1 MTHVLPTDADNS
13 SNRPPLDGGFNTGAG
28 PLLGDA
34 IHTPNNVIRFPRP
47 VSSLGSAANSRAQQR
62 EPFID
67 LHEFATGFFLG
78 CFVALAAVLICIGFF
93 GYRAFVA

>member
-1 MTHVLPTDADNS
+1 MRNPSLS
-13 SNRPPLDGGFNTGAG
+13 ELSNRPPLGGESNTGAG

-34 IHTPNNVIRFPRP
+34 VHTPNSNVIQFPRP

-67 LHEFATGFFLG
+67 IPEFATGFFLG
-78 CFVALAAVLICIGFF
+78 CFVALTAVLFCIGFF
-93 GYRAFVA
+93 GYRALIA